1 MADIFPTHLIDL
13 LVISVT
19 LSMITMV
26 LIQKF
31 KCFKI
36 VNKCWKVFILNTI
49 LSIALGV
56 PFTVYFYNLT
66 INDGIWVSIFT
77 FIGAPT
83 IYQTLKNQTL
93 INYNPQSLKDGITIE
108 ESNII
113 ER

>member
-31 KCFKI
+31 KCLKI
-36 VNKCWKVFILNTI
+36 INKCWKVFILNTI
-49 LSIALGV
+49 LSITLGV

-66 INDGIWVSIFT
+66 FNDGIWVSIFT

-83 IYQTLKNQTL
+83 IYQTLKNQTI
-93 INYNPQSLKDGITIE
+93 INYTPQSLKDGVTIDQ
-108 ESNII
+108 SNII